1 MNNTD
6 LINMLTLLGSKIYI
20 KEENYNNLF
29 KNFIIDE
36 FIIKNDLGEIQRDKL
51 LKLYDIIFIEPKFDK
66 IKYFKYMYLL
76 KYQKTIYNT
85 IKICDVDSLI
95 ETFDNFHKSLVGKLY
110 LKFSEYILDIK
121 YKLSN
126 ILKIIIQVYSDYNNK
141 IVENSNLFEKPSMS
155 FIKLYILLIYGKISL
170 TIFLENIMIIEEQE
184 QIIFEIM
191 YQLDKVSLSFD
202 ISSPLN
208 RNLTTYVSQIE
219 HTVEYHK
226 YFTNIIKFIKFQ
238 DHIFEKYIFEDN
250 KFITDNTKS
259 NLDNDSVSFID
270 TIDI

>member
-1 MNNTD
+1 MNNSD
-6 LINMLTLLGSKIYI
+6 LINMLTFLGTKIYI
-20 KEENYNNLF
+20 KDENYNDLF
-29 KNFIIDE
+29 KNFIVDE
-36 FIIKNDLGEIQRDKL
+36 FIIKNKSEEIQRDKL

-66 IKYFKYMYLL
+66 IKYLKYMYLL
-76 KYQKTIYNT
+76 QYQKTIYNT
-85 IKICDVDSLI
+85 IKTSDLDPLI
-95 ETFDNFHKSLVGKLY
+95 EGFDNFHKSLVGKLY
-110 LKFSEYILDIK
+110 PKFSEYILDIK

-126 ILKIIIQVYSDYNNK
+126 ILKIIIQVYSDYNSK

-170 TIFLENIMIIEEQE
+170 TIFLENIMIIEQQE

-191 YQLDKVSLSFD
+191 YQLDKVPLLLD

-219 HTVEYHK
+219 KNVDYYK
-226 YFTNIIKFIKFQ
+226 YFTDILKFIKFQ
-238 DHIFEKYIFEDN
+238 DHIFEKYIFEDKKN
-250 KFITDNTKS
+250 ISNNIKS
-259 NLDNDSVSFID
+259 NSENDSVSFID

>member
-1 MNNTD
+1 MNNANIID
-6 LINMLTLLGSKIYI
+6 MLTLLGSNIYI
-20 KEENYNNLF
+20 KKVNYNNLF
-29 KNFIIDE
+29 KNFIVDE
-36 FIIKNDLGEIQRDKL
+36 FIIKNDLGEMQREKL

-85 IKICDVDSLI
+85 IKTSDVDSII
-95 ETFDNFHKSLVGKLY
+95 ETFDNFYKSLVGKLY

-126 ILKIIIQVYSDYNNK
+126 ILKIIIQVYSDYNIK
-141 IVENSNLFEKPSMS
+141 IVENSNLFEKPSMN
-155 FIKLYILLIYGKISL
+155 FIKLYILLVYGKISL
-170 TIFLENIMIIEEQE
+170 TIFLENILIIEEQE

-191 YQLDKVSLSFD
+191 YQLDKVPLSLD

-219 HTVEYHK
+219 KDVEYYK
-226 YFTNIIKFIKFQ
+226 YFMNIIKFINFQ
-238 DHIFEKYIFEDN
+238 DHIINKYIIGNEKSISDN
-250 KFITDNTKS
+250 IKS